1 MLSSNEKKWLAML
14 KHLADR
20 DGSVE
25 LSRGVSGDQSAVIM
39 YRSRMFKVREDGC
52 IIVEIPRQAVLD
64 KAFKVGHDLDL
75 TLMVNN
81 ERMVATCTLH
91 EMLSY
96 AINPSLEV
104 TCYRLSPGRRPAR
117 EQRRSFY
124 RVSVA
129 AMDLKPTKLS
139 CTIDGDRVFECEGKL
154 TNISAGGLGVSIR
167 AARKVLG
174 QIKRT
179 RLFECVAWIGEDD
192 CVIAPIRV
200 VYINALGDDGLY
212 LGLQFATTDQA
223 EAKHL
228 EQRLQQRCTE
238 IQRMQL
244 QRRRA

>member
-1 MLSSNEKKWLAML
+1 MLSNNEKQWHAML
-14 KHLADR
+14 HRLADR

-25 LSRGVSGDQSAVIM
+25 LSRGVSSDHSAVIT
-39 YRSRMFKVREDGC
+39 YRSRVFEVQDDGS
-52 IIVEIPRQAVLD
+52 IIVEMPRQAVQD

-75 TLMVNN
+75 TIMVNN

-91 EMLSY
+91 ETFSF
-96 AINPSLEV
+96 AINPSLAV

-139 CTIDGDRVFECEGKL
+139 CKIEGEGVFECEGKL
-154 TNISAGGLGVSIR
+154 SNISAGGFGVSIR

-179 RLFECVAWIGEDD
+179 RFFECSAWLSEEECILAPVRVA
-192 CVIAPIRV
+192 
-200 VYINALGDDGLY
+200 YINALGDDGLY
-212 LGLQFATTDQA
+212 LGLQLAITDEVQA
-223 EAKHL
+223 KQL
-228 EQRLQQRCTE
+228 EHRLQQRCTE